1 MLEWLRRWVLS
12 HAPTPEKEA
21 EKALNEARLA
31 LYRAEQRVRDAIMY
45 AEYYRE
51 RVSFLKRVKEEGIEN
66 VTDLRAM
73 RPYATAQPGGS
84 QATLRLHPKA
94 VTNE

>member
-21 EKALNEARLA
+21 EKALYEARMA
-31 LYRAEQRVRDAIMY
+31 LYRAEQRVRDAVMY

-51 RVSFLKRVKEEGIEN
+51 RVSFLKRVKDEGIEN
-66 VTDLRAM
+66 VTDMRAM
-73 RPYATAQPGGS
+73 RPYAAQGPSSS

>member
-21 EKALNEARLA
+21 EKALYEARLA
-31 LYRAEQRVRDAIMY
+31 LYRAEERVRDAIMY

-51 RVSFLKRVKEEGIEN
+51 RVSFLKRVVEEGIEN
-66 VTDLRAM
+66 VTDTRVLRPQAA
-73 RPYATAQPGGS
+73 YASASS

-94 VTNE
+94 VTTE

>member
-21 EKALNEARLA
+21 EKALYEARLA
-31 LYRAEQRVRDAIMY
+31 LYRAEERVRDAIMY

-51 RVSFLKRVKEEGIEN
+51 RVSFLKRVVEEGIEN
-66 VTDLRAM
+66 VTDTRVLRPRAA
-73 RPYATAQPGGS
+73 YASASS

-94 VTNE
+94 VTTE

>member
-1 MLEWLRRWVLS
+1 MMLEWLRRWVLS
-12 HAPTPEKEA
+12 HAPTPEREA

-66 VTDLRAM
+66 VTDVRAM
-73 RPYATAQPGGS
+73 RPYAGQAGSS

>member
-12 HAPTPEKEA
+12 HAPTPEREA

-51 RVSFLKRVKEEGIEN
+51 RVSFLKRVKDEGIEN
-66 VTDLRAM
+66 VTDLRVM
-73 RPYATAQPGGS
+73 RPYAAAQAGGS